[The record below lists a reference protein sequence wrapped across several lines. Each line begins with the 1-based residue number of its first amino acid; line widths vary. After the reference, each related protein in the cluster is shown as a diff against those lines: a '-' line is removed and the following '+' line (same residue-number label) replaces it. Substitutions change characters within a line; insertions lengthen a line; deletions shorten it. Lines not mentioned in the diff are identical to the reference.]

1 LAKPI
6 SSSRFVP
13 ASREE
18 LAVMAKRAGL
28 DLSPEHFDQLCDAWK
43 HVEQMIARIPRDR
56 PRLDEP
62 AQTFAPWKEGL
73 SD

>member
-1 LAKPI
+1 MPKSKP
-6 SSSRFVP
+6 SYRANG

-18 LAVMAKRAGL
+18 VAAMARRAGL

-56 PRLDEP
+56 PRADEP
-62 AQTFAPWKEGL
+62 AQTFVPLRDPPDG
-73 SD
+73 